1 MNLVAAGDAA
11 AFDDVRRT
19 ADRHLGWLRAAAR
32 DRFFRA
38 FGQYAHRI
46 HNEHPLIP
54 DGATLDP
61 WKRDRSADRTPKR
74 DAPQKRGG
82 GVFGFGRR
90 AGREM

>member
-1 MNLVAAGDAA
+1 MLDR
-11 AFDDVRRT
+11 AF
-19 ADRHLGWLRAAAR
+19 HWLISTQAAAR

-74 DAPQKRGG
+74 DAPPKRGG